1 MSDPSSCAAGDISA
15 STPAEMLVSVC
26 INLLG
31 IIFLGFV
38 IATSQYAPGADQ

>member
-1 MSDPSSCAAGDISA
+1 MYNQGLKNACTGDISA
-15 STPAEMLVSVC
+15 STPAEMLVSIC

-38 IATSQYAPGADQ
+38 ISTSQ